1 MRTRRA
7 KQTARYRVID
17 GKHSIELKLR
27 TPHQL
32 FDERDPAP
40 FRERDLD
47 DDAARYIH
55 GSYRDARAMG
65 DAKVSL
71 YFETLGE
78 FSDRP
83 QVIVDAIHAFYRFE
97 ADAKR
102 RELRDIFRQ
111 GTISLLIG
119 LTFLFSCT
127 SIAQGIVNASN
138 WALTP
143 MMREG
148 LAIMGWVAM
157 WRPISIFLYEWWPIR
172 DAMNTYLELSEL
184 EVEVL
189 PRDASTYGS
198 THKRVERAQGTAG
211 IRSMTKSDRREPS
224 IV

>member
-7 KQTARYRVID
+7 EGRGRYRVVD

-47 DDAARYIH
+47 DDAARYLL
-55 GSYRDARAMG
+55 GSFRDASSLG
-65 DAKVSL
+65 DVKVSL

-78 FSDRP
+78 FADRP
-83 QVIVDAIHAFYRFE
+83 QVIVEAIHAFFQFE

-111 GTISLLIG
+111 GIISLLIG
-119 LTFLFSCT
+119 LGFLFSCT
-127 SIAQGIVNASN
+127 SLAQSLTAVTSG

-143 MMREG
+143 MVHEG

-172 DAMNTYLELSEL
+172 EALMTYEHLGSVDIDILNPN
-184 EVEVL
+184 L
-189 PRDASTYGS
+189 PLYR
-198 THKRVERAQGTAG
+198 KMKERANA
-211 IRSMTKSDRREPS
+211 PAS
-224 IV
+224 IARVRDLKNQTSTV